1 MKKRPL
7 LSHGMQAFLWQNET
21 FIIDSRRVLFW
32 ERTKTLICSD
42 LHLGKTGHFRK
53 EGIAVPQAVYRQDLN
68 RLFDAIQFYKPHRVL
83 MVGDLFHSNAN
94 KEWDWFA
101 RWRLDFPGIEF
112 LLVIGNHDRVPT
124 LFAQKMALQV
134 EPWWMIDDFLFLHNP
149 DETLPA
155 NINPK
160 AIISGHIHPAIIV
173 AANVRQKIR
182 LPCFFFSEKQCL
194 LPAFSLFTGC
204 FILKPKKADVVFALA
219 GNEIIA
225 FSRQ

>member
-1 MKKRPL
+1 MKIHPL
-7 LSHGMQAFLWQNET
+7 ISQGMQAFLWQNET
-21 FIIDSRRVLFW
+21 FIIDSKRVLYW

-53 EGIAVPQAVYRQDLN
+53 EGIAVPQAVYQQDLN
-68 RLFDAIQFYKPHRVL
+68 RLFSAIQFYKPIRVL

-112 LLVIGNHDRVPT
+112 LLVQGNHDRVT
-124 LFAQKMALQV
+124 AQFAQNMALQV
-134 EPWWMIDDFLFLHNP
+134 EPRWMIDDFLFLHNP
-149 DETLPA
+149 DEPLPA
-155 NINPK
+155 DLNPK
-160 AIISGHIHPAIIV
+160 AIISGHIHPAILV
-173 AANVRQKIR
+173 ATSVRQKVR
-182 LPCFFFSEKQCL
+182 LPCFFFSGKQCL
-194 LPAFSLFTGC
+194 LPAFSLFTGS

-225 FSRQ
+225 INQS